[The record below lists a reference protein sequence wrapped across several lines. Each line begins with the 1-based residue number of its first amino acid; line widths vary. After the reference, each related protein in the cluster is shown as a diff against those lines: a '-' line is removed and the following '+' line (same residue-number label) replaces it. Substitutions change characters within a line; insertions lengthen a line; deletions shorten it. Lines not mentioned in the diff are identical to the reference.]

1 MKLLSSTR
9 INGQKFWHDVL
20 TQQSASER
28 NRLYDHICDRIL
40 CLKPLVSTLLAALDM
55 LSVYEMFF
63 ACLFKPFYAE

>member
-28 NRLYDHICDRIL
+28 NRLYDLKGIEIHAHTFGYASQFGEKRIAIFVVEEL
-40 CLKPLVSTLLAALDM
+40 CRHKMFLLH
-55 LSVYEMFF
+55 
-63 ACLFKPFYAE
+63 